1 MEKPA
6 SLLHGQLPAIV
17 AHPFPSLLLPM
28 RLRSRLDTDS
38 TSIYEGRLLSIL
50 IIGGCGFIGLNVAER
65 LAASGRSVMLFDRDT
80 PPAKAQAR
88 FDVLPGDVSF
98 LAGDVLDPASLDAA
112 LLPGLDCV
120 IYGAAITAGPQR
132 EADDPERI
140 VAVNLGGMVSAL
152 TKAHERGTRRFIN
165 LSSATA
171 YGAAGMRHDLLIEGE
186 TPEDPRALYPITKFA
201 SERIAS
207 RLGELWGM
215 DVRNVRLSAVFG
227 PWERATAVRDT
238 LSPQF
243 QVLQALLA
251 GDTSILPREGVRDW
265 LYAPDAAVAIET
277 LIDAPLLSHD
287 LYNIGPGER
296 WSVLDWG
303 RTLAAAMGLPENH
316 CRLAEQGEAATIDLH
331 APGDRASMSI
341 DRLRDAGFAPAYDM
355 ASSARHL
362 AEWQREHGD
371 AS

>member
-1 MEKPA
+1 M
-6 SLLHGQLPAIV
+6 SV
-17 AHPFPSLLLPM
+17 
-28 RLRSRLDTDS
+28 
-38 TSIYEGRLLSIL
+38 L
-50 IIGGCGFIGLNVAER
+50 IIGGCGFIGLNIAER
-65 LAASGRSVMLFDRDT
+65 LAASGRGVILFDRDP
-80 PPAKAQAR
+80 PPAAAR
-88 FDVLPGDVSF
+88 AYFDALSGTVTIM
-98 LAGDVLDPASLDAA
+98 AGDVLDPASLDAA
-112 LLPGLDCV
+112 IHPGIDCV

-152 TKAHERGTRRFIN
+152 TKSHEAGVRRFVN

-171 YGAAGMRHDLLIEGE
+171 YGAAGMRHDLLVEGE

-201 SERIAS
+201 SERVAS

-215 DVRNVRLSAVFG
+215 DVRSVRLSAVFG
-227 PWERATAVRDT
+227 PWERATGVRDS
-238 LSPQF
+238 LSPQY
-243 QVLQALLA
+243 QVLHALLA
-251 GDTSILPREGVRDW
+251 GKTAILAREGMRDW
-265 LYAPDAAVAIET
+265 LYAPDAASAMAT
-277 LIDAPLLSHD
+277 LIDAPVLAHD

-303 RTLAAAMGLPENH
+303 RALAVAMGLPEDS
-316 CRLAEQGEAATIDLH
+316 CRLALPGEAATIDLH

-341 DRLRDAGFAPAYDM
+341 ERLRETGFVPAYDL
-355 ASSARHL
+355 AKSARHL